1 MLVSSRF
8 CGPPD
13 SGNGG
18 YVSGLVAEY
27 VDGDAEVTLRL
38 PPPLD
43 HQLTLDRSG
52 AVVVVRDGDRVVAEA
67 GPGVVDVDVPPSVGF
82 DEAVAASA
90 GYPFADS
97 GHPFPTCFVCG
108 PGRPERDGLGLF
120 PGAVP
125 GRSVV
130 AAPWV
135 PDASLAGTEGVLP
148 DQFAWAALDCP
159 SWFGAYCFDPSL
171 GTAVLGRMAARVD
184 ERPRAGERYVVGGW
198 LRERDGR
205 KVHTASVLW
214 DESGGVVASARATWI
229 TVS

>member
-1 MLVSSRF
+1 MLVPSRF

-18 YVSGLVAEY
+18 YVSGLVAQH
-27 VDGDAEVTLRL
+27 VDGQAEVTLRL

-43 HQLTLDRSG
+43 RSL
-52 AVVVVRDGDRVVAEA
+52 AVERAGTAVVVRDGDRVVAEA
-67 GPGVVDVDVPPSVGF
+67 DPSVVEVDVPPPVDF
-82 DEAVAASA
+82 VQAVTASA
-90 GYPFADS
+90 GYPFADG

-108 PGRPERDGLGLF
+108 PGRPDRDGLGLF

-125 GRSVV
+125 GRQVV

-135 PDASLAGTEGVLP
+135 PDPSLADADGVLP
-148 DQFAWAALDCP
+148 GEFVWAALDCP
-159 SWFGAYCFDPSL
+159 SWFGAYCFDPTL

-198 LRERDGR
+198 LREHDGR
-205 KVHTASVLW
+205 KVHTASAVW
-214 DESGGVVASARATWI
+214 DDSGAVVASARATWI
-229 TVS
+229 TVG